1 MCFECFGAK
10 PLEMATNSHNQNGAS
25 LHNRERLGA
34 TDEQN
39 PTTFADETKDARRAC
54 SLVCASMWLRRH
66 KVLRALLLF
75 AFALT
80 CLSLAGHVEPVL
92 GNTDGVTSIF
102 RPLSQPAQEI
112 KETSLLVL
120 AICGSIFVVVAGLL
134 VYAIVRFRH
143 RAGDELSEPPQ
154 VYGSNQIEIAWT
166 ILPLL
171 IVFVLILVTSRTI
184 ADIQNRKP
192 PPTAVKATVI
202 GHQWWWEIRYP
213 ELGIV
218 TANELH
224 VPASDG
230 RGSRP
235 TFLKLQSADVAHSFW
250 VPLLAGKTD
259 LIPNRENLM
268 WIEPTKPGTYR
279 GNCAEYCGTQHARM
293 LIRVVVQPPDEF
305 ERWARE
311 QQQLAATDTSAT
323 AGRTVFFANSCV
335 NCHTIGGTSAQG
347 KFGPDLTH
355 LMSRETLAAGA
366 ASNTPDNLRLWVR
379 DPQKIKVGCLM
390 PNMQLTNEEV
400 NQVVAYLQ
408 TLE

>member
-1 MCFECFGAK
+1 M
-10 PLEMATNSHNQNGAS
+10 
-25 LHNRERLGA
+25 RL
-34 TDEQN
+34 
-39 PTTFADETKDARRAC
+39 R
-54 SLVCASMWLRRH
+54 SYRH
-66 KVLRALLLF
+66 HKILRALLLF
-75 AFALT
+75 AFAFV
-80 CLSLAGHVEPVL
+80 CVVCAGHVDRVL
-92 GNTDGVTSIF
+92 RNTDGVTSIF

-112 KETSLLVL
+112 KELSVLVL

-154 VYGSNQIEIAWT
+154 VYGSNQIELAWT

-192 PPTAVKATVI
+192 PPTAVQATVI

-213 ELGIV
+213 KLGIV

-235 TFLKLQSADVAHSFW
+235 TFLKLQSADVAHSFC
-250 VPLLAGKTD
+250 VPLLSRKTD
-259 LIPNRENLM
+259 LIPNLENLM

-293 LIRVVVQPPDEF
+293 LIRVVVHPPDEF
-305 ERWARE
+305 ARWVNE
-311 QQQLAATDTSAT
+311 QQQPAATETSAPE
-323 AGRTVFFANSCV
+323 GRKVFFANSCV

-347 KFGPDLTH
+347 KFGPYLTH

-366 ASNTPDNLRLWVR
+366 TAHTTGKSTPLVGYPPKL
-379 DPQKIKVGCLM
+379 KVGCLM
-390 PNMQLTNEEV
+390 PNMQLTHEEV
-400 NQVVAYLQ
+400 DQVVAYLQ
-408 TLE
+408 TLK